1 MVRQN
6 WGRIINIGGTSA
18 RRASGNLRAGV
29 RNAGLV
35 NFTKYLAEDL
45 GPSGVTVNIVHPG
58 TTRTERSGPM
68 YQEQAQQLGI
78 TVEEV
83 EEVEARVASGNSTKR
98 IVDARELAYV
108 VAFLASPRSIAIS
121 GEVISA
127 SGGAGQAVFH

>member
-1 MVRQN
+1 M
-6 WGRIINIGGTSA
+6 
-18 RRASGNLRAGV
+18 

-58 TTRTERSGPM
+58 ATRTERSGPM

-78 TVEEV
+78 TV